1 MNLSTCTNT
10 FSTIPLDTYTDLSA
24 SNKVTEVGFK
34 SPSWDFE
41 KLNMEVNSH

>member
-10 FSTIPLDTYTDLSA
+10 SSTISLGTFTDLSV
-24 SNKVTEVGFK
+24 SKRVTEV
-34 SPSWDFE
+34 DFE